1 MRFSWTL
8 GHGKT
13 ITALSIISKIL
24 DKEPTQFVVICPKS
38 IINTAWIADAK
49 DFFPSLGVLPVKGG
63 MPKTEQQGYIDSI
76 VPEGVSI
83 SKLQDAFKYAD
94 VLVMNPEQFKKYVAD
109 GSLSDYKGLIL
120 DESTCIKDSR
130 SQTSKAVLAFANKC
144 KYVYL
149 LSGKPAPN
157 TPIDYF
163 CQIQAVNPNIFGR
176 SKVKFLGNYF
186 RQVDR
191 LGFKYELRRD
201 MEPLFTKLLDV
212 CSIFVSKQDCLDL
225 PDMVSVVHSVDLAP
239 ATMKL
244 YKEMEREQV
253 LFLQD
258 RNITAMNKLT
268 SLMKLRQITSGFIID
283 TEDKSILSLE
293 DKAKINELANVIEE
307 LGDKKAI
314 IWINFK
320 EEVRCIEELLKAKG
334 YTYVTAY
341 QGTEDVDDSINK
353 FKSNEAQFIIAHPKT
368 LKYGVTFTGPSMKVN
383 CTYAIYY
390 SLSYSYED
398 FYQSRDR
405 IYRKGQTEKCTC
417 IFLLADKTIDTS
429 IYKVLQN
436 KGNNAEL
443 LENLAKEWSVSY
455 GGKAN

>member
-1 MRFSWTL
+1 M
-8 GHGKT
+8 
-13 ITALSIISKIL
+13 
-24 DKEPTQFVVICPKS
+24 QFVVICPKS
-38 IINTAWIADAK
+38 IINTAWIADATT
-49 DFFPSLGVLPVKGG
+49 FFPELGVLPVKAG
-63 MPKTEQQGYIDSI
+63 MTKQEQQVYINKI
-76 VPEGVSI
+76 VPEGVKVSKI
-83 SKLQDAFKYAD
+83 SDAFPYAD
-94 VLVMNPEQFKKYVAD
+94 ILVMNPEQFKKYYAEGV
-109 GSLSDYKGLIL
+109 LNNYKGLIL
-120 DESTCIKDSR
+120 DESTCIKDGR
-130 SQTSKAVLAFANKC
+130 AQITKAVLAFSNTC
-144 KYVYL
+144 SYVYL

-163 CQIQAVNPNIFGR
+163 YQIQAINPSIFGK
-176 SKVKFLGNYF
+176 SKLKFINNYF
-186 RQVDR
+186 RQLDS
-191 LGFKYELRRD
+191 LGYKYELRGD
-201 MEPLFTKLLDV
+201 MKPLFTRLLDL

-225 PDMVSVVHSVDLAP
+225 PDMVSIIRSVDLAP

-244 YKEMEREQV
+244 YKEMEKEQV
-253 LFLQD
+253 VLIQNRD
-258 RNITAMNKLT
+258 ITAMNKLT

-283 TEDKSILSLE
+283 TEKKTTVTLGDRSKL
-293 DKAKINELANVIEE
+293 NELANIIEE

-320 EEVRCIEELLKAKG
+320 EEVRCIEELLTKKG

-341 QGTEDVDDSINK
+341 QGTENVDDSINK

-417 IFLLADKTIDTS
+417 IFLLADKTIDTT

-436 KGNNAEL
+436 KGSNAEL
-443 LENLAKEWSVSY
+443 LENLTKEWGINY
-455 GGKAN
+455 GET